1 MPMSFVA
8 CLHAQA
14 QQARDAA
21 VTASLAPLAA
31 SAAAPTFSA
40 RPLPPRIMIAGGE
53 KSGKCMLVHAE
64 IRFVFH
70 PSSSYEPLQNA
81 ECFLLCANVVS
92 GKSSIAKILGNYAVR
107 IGQKPVRRWLQVS
120 VFVAVFLT
128 ARAAFG
134 RSGLCGGAF
143 KRSWVHLRG
152 DNDTCHSTSQFRGQS
167 VLAQVAHVALCC
179 EREAR
184 FRF

>member
-70 PSSSYEPLQNA
+70 PSS
-81 ECFLLCANVVS
+81 
-92 GKSSIAKILGNYAVR
+92 
-107 IGQKPVRRWLQVS
+107 
-120 VFVAVFLT
+120 
-128 ARAAFG
+128 
-134 RSGLCGGAF
+134 
-143 KRSWVHLRG
+143 
-152 DNDTCHSTSQFRGQS
+152 
-167 VLAQVAHVALCC
+167 
-179 EREAR
+179 
-184 FRF
+184 